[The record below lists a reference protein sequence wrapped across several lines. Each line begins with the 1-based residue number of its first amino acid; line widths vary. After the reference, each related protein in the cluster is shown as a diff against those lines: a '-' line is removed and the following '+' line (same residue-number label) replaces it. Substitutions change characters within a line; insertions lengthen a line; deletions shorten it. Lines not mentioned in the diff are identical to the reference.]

1 VGFEPTICGSLSP
14 GSTNNGLPQID
25 WYKFD
30 EYLTNAFH
38 LRTQS
43 EYRGNA
49 KRYWRVLTTGDASP
63 LLGLSDAKR
72 RHAMGSLA
80 ALANFSGEK
89 ERWKQIVSKYDLRW
103 NGKNDI
109 GNLVNLL
116 YSNRFDEMATELRT
130 SLESVPEDYANYYR
144 FNVATG
150 LRPVEAVMAV
160 NMLRTNCSNYVNRDL
175 LVLEHYRFPKQFI
188 RNTKKAF
195 ISVVDQETLEIAK
208 NVRGLDYQGIRSE
221 FRRRKLSFHMAYCRK
236 LYATFM
242 AKRVDVG
249 LVDLLQGRCPVG
261 IFSKFYNRPNYKDD
275 LEKVRSCL
283 PELRKVIE

>member
-1 VGFEPTICGSLSP
+1 LI
-14 GSTNNGLPQID
+14 QID

-38 LRTQS
+38 SRTQS

-72 RHAMGSLA
+72 RHAMG
-80 ALANFSGEK
+80 ALASLSNFLGEK
-89 ERWKQIVSKYDLRW
+89 EAWKHIVSKYDLRW

-109 GNLVNLL
+109 GDLVTLL
-116 YSNRFDEMATELRT
+116 YSNRFDEMAGELRT
-130 SLESVPEDYANYYR
+130 ALESVPEDYANYYR

-150 LRPVEAVMAV
+150 LRPVDAVMAV
-160 NMLRTNCSNYVNRDL
+160 NMLRTNYTNYVNQDL
-175 LVLEHYRFPKQFI
+175 LVLEHYRYPNQFI

-208 NVRGLDYQGIRSE
+208 NTRSLDYQGIRSE
-221 FRRRKLSFHMAYCRK
+221 FRRRKLPFHMAYCRK

-242 AKRVDVG
+242 RKRIDVE
-249 LVDLLQGRCPVG
+249 LIDLLQGRVPTG
-261 IFSKFYNRPNYKDD
+261 IFAKFYNRPNYKDD

-283 PELRKVIE
+283 PDLQKLLQAT